1 MKHSGIQNSLWAMTM
16 LLSISGWPLLHAD
29 REPLGV
35 FQNPQQDPNKQQQ
48 GQPASKDSSTNP
60 PSTKPADSKNTGD
73 KPTPLFGGTL
83 NVKSSRQTKDT
94 ATLGFNGV
102 DDNGKVQKSFLS
114 AQASG
119 ADTSAVQKLAA
130 VTLSPTEL
138 DDFIKQGALNSN
150 PAPKKSS
157 NPGDKP

>member
-1 MKHSGIQNSLWAMTM
+1 MKHYGIQNSLWAMTM
-16 LLSISGWPLLHAD
+16 LVSISGRPVLHPNCD
-29 REPLGV
+29 SPGV
-35 FQNPQQDPNKQQQ
+35 IQNPQQDPTKQQQQ
-48 GQPASKDSSTNP
+48 GQPAGKDSSANP
-60 PSTKPADSKNTGD
+60 PASKPADSKNTGD

-119 ADTSAVQKLAA
+119 ADTAAVQ
-130 VTLSPTEL
+130 
-138 DDFIKQGALNSN
+138 
-150 PAPKKSS
+150 
-157 NPGDKP
+157 